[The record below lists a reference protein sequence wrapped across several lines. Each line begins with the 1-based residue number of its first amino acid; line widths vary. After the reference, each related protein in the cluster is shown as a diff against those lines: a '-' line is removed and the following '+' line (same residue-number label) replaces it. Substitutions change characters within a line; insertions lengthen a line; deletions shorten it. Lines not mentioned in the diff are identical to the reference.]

1 MRVEAE
7 ITAVRGVGPQTAK
20 LLARLGIHT
29 VWGTCFATNRRIIKI
44 FPESH
49 RSICWRKSSWQWCGP
64 CDDAASLDSPGQE
77 VFAVHLFRE

>member
-29 VWGTCFATNRRIIKI
+29 VRDLLCHKPAYYKDLSRIT
-44 FPESH
+44 PVYLLEEEQLAVV
-49 RSICWRKSSWQWCGP
+49 RACVMTP
-64 CDDAASLDSPGQE
+64 PLLDSPGQE

>member
-20 LLARLGIHT
+20 LLARLAST
-29 VWGTCFATNRRIIKI
+29 RCGTCFTTNRRIIKI

-49 RSICWRKSSWQWCGP
+49 RSICWRKSSWQWCEP
-64 CDDAASLDSPGQE
+64 
-77 VFAVHLFRE
+77 V

>member
-29 VWGTCFATNRRIIKI
+29 VWNRRIIKI

-64 CDDAASLDSPGQE
+64 
-77 VFAVHLFRE
+77 V